1 MSTLKYT
8 NIIQFLAYAAI
19 MASMIFIPVLAADEL
34 NASKFEI
41 GIIFAGYALAVFLS
55 SSEFAD
61 DKERAFSPL
70 RNLI

>member
-41 GIIFAGYALAVFLS
+41 GIIFAGYAHPCS
-55 SSEFAD
+55 C
-61 DKERAFSPL
+61 R
-70 RNLI
+70 RRT